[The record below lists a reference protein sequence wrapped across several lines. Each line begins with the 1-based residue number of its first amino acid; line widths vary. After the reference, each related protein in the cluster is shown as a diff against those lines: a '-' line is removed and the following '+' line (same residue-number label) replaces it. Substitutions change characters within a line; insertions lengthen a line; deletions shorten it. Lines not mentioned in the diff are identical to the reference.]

1 MTSLTSDLQ
10 RRLIRH
16 LDAFNRGVRTG
27 DFSTMFAMYHSDAV
41 YVLSDPVWIVHRGL
55 DAIRRAYRGDPPQGT
70 MRLGDSRVQ
79 GQSVTADYIWD
90 AEPDRIAGQVTLV
103 FADGQVIRELVTFAD
118 D

>member
-1 MTSLTSDLQ
+1 MTSLGSDLQ
-10 RRLIRH
+10 RRLRRH

-27 DFSTMFAMYHSDAV
+27 DFSTMFAMYHRDAV
-41 YVLSDPVWIVHRGL
+41 FVLSDPVWIVHQGIE
-55 DAIRRAYRGDPPQGT
+55 AIRRAYRGDPPRGT
-70 MRLGDSRVQ
+70 MRLGASQVH

-90 AEPDRIAGQVTLV
+90 AEPDRIAGQLTLE